1 MLILPAI
8 DLLGGKCVRLAQGDY
23 SRETVYSDDPVEV
36 ASRFVDEGAT
46 WLHIVD
52 LDGARSGSP
61 TNLHILASIRNRNP
75 SVGIEF
81 GGGMRSIDAMK
92 SALAQ
97 GASRVVVGSAL
108 TVSNEL
114 ASICFRLG
122 DQTVAGID
130 TRDGYVSVHGW
141 ERSTALDGFEFA
153 RQMVQ
158 LGCRRIIWT
167 DIESDGM
174 LSGPNVPGLKQ
185 MVLES
190 AVPVIASGGVSK
202 LEDLVAIAET
212 GVEGAIVGRAIYE
225 GRFTVAEAIESVR

>member
-1 MLILPAI
+1 VLILPAI

-23 SRETVYSDDPVEV
+23 NRQTVYSDDPVDV

-61 TNLHILASIRNRNP
+61 TNLHILESIRNRNP
-75 SVGIEF
+75 SVGIEL
-81 GGGMRSIDAMK
+81 GGGMRSSDAIE

-114 ASICFRLG
+114 AETIFRLG
-122 DQTVAGID
+122 DRVVAGID

-167 DIESDGM
+167 DIKTDGM
-174 LSGPNVPGLKQ
+174 LSGPNVSGLKR

-190 AVPVIASGGVSK
+190 AVPVVASGGVSR
-202 LEDLVAIAET
+202 LEDLVAIAES

>member
-1 MLILPAI
+1 
-8 DLLGGKCVRLAQGDY
+8 
-23 SRETVYSDDPVEV
+23 
-36 ASRFVDEGAT
+36 
-46 WLHIVD
+46 
-52 LDGARSGSP
+52 
-61 TNLHILASIRNRNP
+61 
-75 SVGIEF
+75 
-81 GGGMRSIDAMK
+81 MRSSDAIE

-114 ASICFRLG
+114 AETIFRLG
-122 DQTVAGID
+122 DRVVAGID

-167 DIESDGM
+167 DIKTDGM
-174 LSGPNVPGLKQ
+174 LSGPNVSGLKR

-190 AVPVIASGGVSK
+190 AVPVVASGGVSR
-202 LEDLVAIAET
+202 LEDLVAIAES

>member
-1 MLILPAI
+1 VLILPAI

-61 TNLHILASIRNRNP
+61 TNLHILESIRNRNP
-75 SVGIEF
+75 SVGIEL
-81 GGGMRSIDAMK
+81 GGGMRSSDAIE

-114 ASICFRLG
+114 AETIFRLG
-122 DQTVAGID
+122 DRVVAGID

-167 DIESDGM
+167 DIETDGM
-174 LSGPNVPGLKQ
+174 LSGPNVSGLKR
-185 MVLES
+185 MVLDS
-190 AVPVIASGGVSK
+190 AVPVIASGGVSR
-202 LEDLVAIAET
+202 LEDLVAIAES

>member
-1 MLILPAI
+1 VLILPAI

-23 SRETVYSDDPVEV
+23 NRQTVYSDDPVDV

-61 TNLHILASIRNRNP
+61 TNLHILESIRNRNP
-75 SVGIEF
+75 SVGIEL
-81 GGGMRSIDAMK
+81 GGGMRSSDAIE

-114 ASICFRLG
+114 AETIFRLG
-122 DQTVAGID
+122 DRVVAGID

-167 DIESDGM
+167 DIETDGM
-174 LSGPNVPGLKQ
+174 LSGPNVSGLKR
-185 MVLES
+185 MVLDS
-190 AVPVIASGGVSK
+190 AVPVIASGGVSR
-202 LEDLVAIAET
+202 LEDLVAFAES